1 MKGVHGINIKCFYCG
16 SFFKNLNPPP
26 PQVYLRHLF
35 IYWIVKDLNLT
46 ISSVAGSEAK
56 RYTLVGTLPWWDC
69 TPLDP
74 SGELI
79 CRYQNFKHIFL
90 KTVIPH

>member
-1 MKGVHGINIKCFYCG
+1 MKGVCGINIKCFYCR
-16 SFFKNLNPPP
+16 SFLKNLKHPLP
-26 PQVYLRHLF
+26 VYLRHLF

-46 ISSVAGSEAK
+46 ISSVGGSEAK
-56 RYTLVGTLPWWDC
+56 CCILVGTLPWWDC
-69 TPLDP
+69 KPLDP

-79 CRYQNFKHIFL
+79 CRYQNFKHTFL